1 MDDTK
6 KKENEKETKGTSVE
20 PTQEITDFD
29 ELKKADDAAGADKK
43 SQKET
48 ADSKDGENE
57 KKTVASKDEEKAKV
71 DEKPETGEKKE
82 KETTAL
88 KDSEK
93 TKSEEKKEKNAV
105 ASKDGEKAKS
115 DEKPET
121 SKKEEKETTDSKD
134 GEKAKSEENKE
145 TDEKKEKETAVPKDG
160 EKAKSE
166 EKPETEEKDA
176 NAPKEGDKAKSEE
189 KPQTDKKGEKEVTT
203 PKDEGKAA
211 SDEDKE
217 KDDRYYDPKDNRK
230 GRKIAG
236 IILLTVVVL
245 LAVVYAGGYIYFS
258 GHFYPDVAINGVSV
272 SNMSKEQTKQKLDD
286 FYTDY
291 TLTMDTIDGK
301 QVSIDGKDISMQIT
315 LRDEMDD
322 CIRQQQ
328 PYLWFVNMFG
338 HHDYTVG
345 ADAVWDEKALDA
357 QYDSMK
363 ILDKKLMVAPKDA
376 YVGVED
382 GKFKIVKEVLGT
394 TIDTAAFKKAV
405 ENSLSTVQS
414 VLNLKEAGCYKLPA
428 VYEADEELQAEY
440 EAKNAYGKNVIKLK
454 LDDLTLEPGM
464 ELYNTVLEKKGENY
478 QVSKNLVKK
487 YVESLAKE
495 YDTMETE
502 RTFTTSFSS
511 KKVKVFGSAFGYK
524 MNQQETTDALYK
536 ALNAGKSVTVEAV
549 FESKGYTLQGE
560 NDIGK
565 TYVEVNLSEQRVIA
579 YKNGKKIAE
588 GDCVSGKE
596 ATGDGTC
603 IGLYAIQDKKSP
615 TVLRGEKVEVTKYVT
630 KKKKGKKVKVKQTS
644 SEYEY
649 ESPVTFWLQFNG
661 GIGLHDAAGWRSQ
674 YGGSIYYY
682 SGSHGCV
689 NLPYDLAETIYNNFE
704 IGDPVVVYFWDNE
717 NRK

>member
-6 KKENEKETKGTSVE
+6 KKEKEKETKGTSVE

-29 ELKKADDAAGADKK
+29 ELKKADDTAGADEK

-48 ADSKDGENE
+48 ADSKDGEEE
-57 KKTVASKDEEKAKV
+57 KKTATSKDSEKAKTA
-71 DEKPETGEKKE
+71 EKPETEEKKE
-82 KETTAL
+82 EETTAL

-93 TKSEEKKEKNAV
+93 TKSEEKKEKDAA
-105 ASKDGEKAKS
+105 ASKDGAKAKT
-115 DEKPET
+115 DDKPET

-134 GEKAKSEENKE
+134 GEKAK
-145 TDEKKEKETAVPKDG
+145 TDEKKETGQKKEKDAAGLKDG
-160 EKAKSE
+160 AKAKSD
-166 EKPETEEKDA
+166 EKPETSKKEEKEA
-176 NAPKEGDKAKSEE
+176 
-189 KPQTDKKGEKEVTT
+189 TV
-203 PKDEGKAA
+203 PKDEEKAA

-217 KDDRYYDPKDNRK
+217 KDDRYYDPKDSRK

-258 GHFYPDVAINGVSV
+258 GHFYPDVAINGVLA

-286 FYTDY
+286 FYTNY

-301 QVSIDGKDISMQIT
+301 QVSINGKDISMQIT
-315 LRDEMDD
+315 LRDEMDN

-363 ILDKKLMVAPKDA
+363 ILDKKLMAAPKDA

-382 GKFKIVKEVLGT
+382 GKFKIVKEVLGS

-414 VLNLKEAGCYKLPA
+414 ALNLKEAGCYKLPA

-440 EAKNAYGKNVIKLK
+440 EAKSAYEKSVIKLK

-536 ALNAGKSVTVEAV
+536 ALNAGKSATVEAV

-615 TVLRGEKVEVTKYVT
+615 TVLRGERVQVTKYVT

>member
-29 ELKKADDAAGADKK
+29 ELKKAGDAAGADKK

-57 KKTVASKDEEKAKV
+57 KKTVASKDGKKEKESVVSKDGEKAKV
-71 DEKPETGEKKE
+71 DEKPETEEKKEKDAAGSKDGEKAKIDEKPETGEKKE
-82 KETTAL
+82 KETTAP
-88 KDSEK
+88 KDEEK
-93 TKSEEKKEKNAV
+93 TKSEE
-105 ASKDGEKAKS
+105 
-115 DEKPET
+115 
-121 SKKEEKETTDSKD
+121 
-134 GEKAKSEENKE
+134 NKE
-145 TDEKKEKETAVPKDG
+145 MGEKKEKETIAAKDG
-160 EKAKSE
+160 EKVKVD
-166 EKPETEEKDA
+166 EKPETDKKEEKEKPAAKDGA
-176 NAPKEGDKAKSEE
+176 NAKADEKSEDII
-189 KPQTDKKGEKEVTT
+189 KT
-203 PKDEGKAA
+203 
-211 SDEDKE
+211 EDKE
-217 KDDRYYDPKDNRK
+217 KDDRYYDPKDSRK

-245 LAVVYAGGYIYFS
+245 LAVAYAGGYIYFS
-258 GHFYPDVAINGVSV
+258 GHFYPDVAINGVTV

-301 QVSIDGKDISMQIT
+301 QLSVNGKDISMQIT

-322 CIRQQQ
+322 CIRKQQ

-394 TIDTAAFKKAV
+394 TIDTAAFKKVV

-428 VYEADEELQAEY
+428 VYAADEELQAEY

-502 RTFTTSFSS
+502 RTFTTSFNS

-536 ALNAGKSVTVEAV
+536 ALNAGKSATVEAV

-630 KKKKGKKVKVKQTS
+630 KKKKGKKVKVKKTS

>member
-1 MDDTK
+1 MDDKK

-29 ELKKADDAAGADKK
+29 EIKKADDAAGADKK

-48 ADSKDGENE
+48 ADSKDGEKE
-57 KKTVASKDEEKAKV
+57 KKTADSKDGKKEKESVASKDGEKAKS
-71 DEKPETGEKKE
+71 DENKETGEKKE
-82 KETTAL
+82 KETPAP
-88 KDSEK
+88 KDGEK
-93 TKSEEKKEKNAV
+93 TASDEKSETDEKKETTEKNAVTPKDGEKAKSDKKSETDEKKEKESV
-105 ASKDGEKAKS
+105 TSKDGEKAKS

-121 SKKEEKETTDSKD
+121 EEKE
-134 GEKAKSEENKE
+134 
-145 TDEKKEKETAVPKDG
+145 
-160 EKAKSE
+160 
-166 EKPETEEKDA
+166 A
-176 NAPKEGDKAKSEE
+176 NASKEGDKAKSEE

-203 PKDEGKAA
+203 PKDEEKVT

-217 KDDRYYDPKDNRK
+217 KDDRYYNPKDSRK
-230 GRKIAG
+230 GKKIAG

-245 LAVVYAGGYIYFS
+245 LAIVYAGGYIYFS
-258 GHFYPDVAINGVSV
+258 GHFYPDVAINGVTA

-301 QVSIDGKDISMQIT
+301 QLSVNGKDISMQIT
-315 LRDEMDD
+315 LHDEMND

-345 ADAVWDEKALDA
+345 ADAVWDEKALDTE
-357 QYDSMK
+357 YDSMK

-382 GKFKIVKEVLGT
+382 GKFKIVKEVLGS

-414 VLNLKEAGCYKLPA
+414 VLNLKEAGCYKLPT

-464 ELYNTVLEKKGENY
+464 ELYNAVLEKKGENY
-478 QVSKNLVKK
+478 QISKNLVKK

-536 ALNAGKSVTVEAV
+536 ALNAGKSATVEAV

-615 TVLRGEKVEVTKYVT
+615 TVLRGEKVQVTKYVT